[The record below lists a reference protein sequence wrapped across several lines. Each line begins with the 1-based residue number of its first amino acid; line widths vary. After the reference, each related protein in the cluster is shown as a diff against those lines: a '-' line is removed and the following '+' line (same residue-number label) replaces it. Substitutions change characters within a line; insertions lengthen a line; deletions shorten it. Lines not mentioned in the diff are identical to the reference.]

1 MIQLTKCNIMSQKFA
16 LIFEL
21 FNKCYNLEEIRI
33 IDNKGLKSNEI
44 IALGELSI
52 SLNKKRAKFER
63 S

>member
-1 MIQLTKCNIMSQKFA
+1 MSQKFA

-52 SLNKKRAKFER
+52 SLNKKRAKVER